1 MQVRGSQGG
10 PACDMSSM
18 HPGSWTSPWSSCP
31 SRGQCIFGKSRAPSA
46 KGKREGSSG
55 RVTVKKEIVQ
65 QRMTDVQVSTCG
77 CLVGLSDAPQPS
89 PRPLTKTQ
97 PCPPYHPSHHSKSK
111 RWHPA
116 PQTPQDSTLLRP
128 QHSPL
133 RSSPCK
139 ATQPQR
145 VRGMPPSSLHL

>member
-18 HPGSWTSPWSSCP
+18 HPGSWTSPWRSCP
-31 SRGQCIFGKSRAPSA
+31 SRGQCIFGKSRALSA
-46 KGKREGSSG
+46 KGKREGLSG
-55 RVTVKKEIVQ
+55 RVTVKKNIVQ
-65 QRMTDVQVSTCG
+65 QEMADVQVRNCG
-77 CLVGLSDAPQPS
+77 CLAGLSDAPQPS
-89 PRPLTKTQ
+89 PRLLTKTQ
-97 PCPPYHPSHHSKSK
+97 QCPPYHHSKSK

-116 PQTPQDSTLLRP
+116 PQPPQDSRLLHP

-133 RSSPCK
+133 RSSPRK

-145 VRGMPPSSLHL
+145 VQDMPPSSLHL